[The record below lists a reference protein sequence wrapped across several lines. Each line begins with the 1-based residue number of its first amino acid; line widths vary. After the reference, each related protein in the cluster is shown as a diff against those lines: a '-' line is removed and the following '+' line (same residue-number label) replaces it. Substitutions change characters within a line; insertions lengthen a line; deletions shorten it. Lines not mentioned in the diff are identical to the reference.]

1 MRLITLV
8 LAALLVLIQ
17 YPLWFGKGGW
27 FRVWELDSKLA
38 TQNKINEGLRDRN
51 ARLEGEVRDLREGKG
66 AIEERARYEL
76 GMVKEGEVCVQ
87 ILEAGKARRPVSPIE
102 SSSAGKAFLN
112 SGKPDDAATATATQ
126 ATHGAAN
133 TADNPT
139 ANRSANAS
147 ATPGNTTH

>member
-27 FRVWELDSKLA
+27 FRVWELDSKLE

-76 GMVKEGEVCVQ
+76 GMVKEGEVFVQ
-87 ILEAGKARRPVSPIE
+87 ILEAGKERRPVSPIE

-112 SGKPDDAATATATQ
+112 SGKPDDAATQ
-126 ATHGAAN
+126 
-133 TADNPT
+133 
-139 ANRSANAS
+139 SANA
-147 ATPGNTTH
+147 AANAVNNPTPANAAKTSTNTSR